1 MDKLKDFYTLYSSEL
16 IKNPPFFAQL
26 ESTIKTFTYILP
38 GRFSH
43 ADIASEALYS
53 LLSLLG
59 MVHDSI
65 IKKNLK
71 NNVNLTKNLIETKNL
86 FNKYTTSLMNNKFYL
101 CYLLYFISNFEV
113 LLEMISSLKEK
124 SETALENTS
133 TSKKNIFGKTRWR
146 VILGI
151 ESIKFA
157 LNAILLFKTKRKIMS
172 SQIPSRDYDLSKL
185 PNLSKDSEVLTNN
198 NPTVKVDDISTN
210 NDHKKELFQVQ
221 KRTKKILPT
230 IRSLKINS
238 NNQTVNVDSSS
249 MLNINNFDFSNLN
262 DGLSNQTDDQVVET
276 FLLSKGLTDSS
287 KVLVKPIDYC
297 RVLNNLEI
305 FGEFLYILRP
315 LAYAFFLRQY
325 GRASLKPLFI
335 SFLIEIVSISQSLR
349 IKKETLN
356 FFRTDGENRK
366 SFNIFKILELQ
377 KNLTKLEKMEVKR
390 RIWLFL
396 FYFLRSPIYESFTKS
411 RIDGVIEKYSTY
423 RILNFFAGILKDY
436 QDLWEKYFFYVQ

>member
-38 GRFSH
+38 
-43 ADIASEALYS
+43 
-53 LLSLLG
+53 
-59 MVHDSI
+59 
-65 IKKNLK
+65 
-71 NNVNLTKNLIETKNL
+71 
-86 FNKYTTSLMNNKFYL
+86 
-101 CYLLYFISNFEV
+101 V
-113 LLEMISSLKEK
+113 LLEMISSLKEI

-315 LAYAFFLRQY
+315 LAY
-325 GRASLKPLFI
+325 
-335 SFLIEIVSISQSLR
+335 
-349 IKKETLN
+349 
-356 FFRTDGENRK
+356 
-366 SFNIFKILELQ
+366 ELQ